1 MIPTAL
7 ALALLTPIA
16 PGITCEQPAGPPAQ
30 PAGRDKDEQAEKI
43 RGMLRSFEFNQKIYR
58 ILVEMGTK
66 AFPAY
71 EAILADPKTD
81 PDSVGCIF
89 AVLESVDADRGRF
102 VDPAVRWLANPNWE
116 ARLYIVRCLG
126 KIGSSREV
134 APVVALLADE
144 NPEVVAVAA
153 RTLVAIG
160 DQRALAAMD
169 IWLNS
174 GSNRNNEV
182 LRKLVAESRDEL
194 KQRLEKEKKP
204 GK

>member
-1 MIPTAL
+1 MTPTAL
-7 ALALLTPIA
+7 VLALLTPIVPVLTGGQP
-16 PGITCEQPAGPPAQ
+16 PGAPAQ
-30 PAGRDKDEQAEKI
+30 PAGKDEQAEKI
-43 RGMLRSFEFNQKIYR
+43 RGMLRSFEFNRKNYG
-58 ILVEMGTK
+58 ILVGMGAK

-89 AVLESVDADRGRF
+89 TVLESVDADRGRF

-116 ARLYIVRCLG
+116 ARVYIVRCLG

-144 NPEVVAVAA
+144 RPSVAFAA
-153 RTLVAIG
+153 ATTLVAIG
-160 DQRALAAMD
+160 DRRALAAMD

-174 GSNRNNEV
+174 GSNRGDKA
-182 LRKLVAESRDEL
+182 LREHVAKCRDEL

-204 GK
+204 DK